1 MAYGGHEGGLSA
13 KRETLR
19 PGNSGRFLS
28 AARTSFGAARGV
40 PVDENYRREENCHDT
55 EN

>member
-28 AARTSFGAARGV
+28 SRPDQLWRRPGRSRGRKLS
-40 PVDENYRREENCHDT
+40 ERGKLS
-55 EN
+55 

>member
-28 AARTSFGAARGV
+28 SRPSQLWRRPGV
-40 PVDENYRREENCHDT
+40 PVAENYRREENCHDT